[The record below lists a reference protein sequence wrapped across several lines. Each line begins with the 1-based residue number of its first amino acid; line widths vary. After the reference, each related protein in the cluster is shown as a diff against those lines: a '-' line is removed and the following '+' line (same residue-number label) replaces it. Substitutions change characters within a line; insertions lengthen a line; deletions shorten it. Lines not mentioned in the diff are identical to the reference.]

1 MKLLLFTI
9 GIVLFAD
16 YGESKTPKQPN
27 IVMILA
33 DDMGYQDVGFRGSNI
48 LTPNI
53 DKFAKEGVI
62 LENHYVMPQCSP
74 TRASLMSGR
83 YAMRTG
89 FWKGNIKPNEEWGLR
104 LNETLLP
111 EMLKRNGYATHGI
124 GKWHAGMYT
133 WDHTPAKRGF
143 DTFFGLYLGAQGY
156 RSHKRSGHVD
166 LREDY
171 HDKDGKFVD
180 DIKFDLEGKYSTYL
194 YTDRA
199 VEKIET
205 RDKTKPLFLY
215 LSYTAPHAPNDAP
228 DDEVKRFASQI
239 PSSPKQRRKYAT
251 QISIMDEG
259 IGKVMKTLENENMLD
274 NTIIVFT
281 ADNGAVYGKRGSN
294 FPLRGGKQSLFE
306 GGVRAVSFIN
316 SPLLNTTG
324 YTNTNLH
331 HVTDW
336 YATFQ
341 KMAGDQPE
349 KYSKPQLPID
359 GVDIWES
366 VSNNKPCRDEV
377 LMNLRDHKMIQD
389 SSEHEFLVK
398 RDEFDLEED
407 LGELGDDEFPDDDAG
422 DFFVIRWK
430 DWKLF
435 KGTYKVQ
442 DWTNKNSLSDAKFDR
457 NEDVLT
463 GGGGT
468 GSGIK
473 LFDLSKDPRE
483 EHNIADKH
491 PDVVKTIL
499 EKLPGY
505 MKNMTKINKRT
516 RSKEGMKGGI
526 WVPWVKNQK

>member
-1 MKLLLFTI
+1 MGLLWIFLLLLPVTFTEKI
-9 GIVLFAD
+9 
-16 YGESKTPKQPN
+16 PRRPN
-27 IVMILA
+27 IVFIVS
-33 DDMGYQDVGFRGSNI
+33 DDLGYQDVGFRGSNI

-143 DTFFGLYLGAQGY
+143 DTFFGLYLGAQDY
-156 RSHKRSGHVD
+156 FTHRRVGHGIDFREAYLDEEGD
-166 LREDY
+166 LVERTR
-171 HDKDGKFVD
+171 G
-180 DIKFDLEGKYSTYL
+180 DLTGEYSTNL
-194 YTDRA
+194 FSDRA
-199 VEKIET
+199 VSIIEQHDQT
-205 RDKTKPLFLY
+205 VPLFLY
-215 LSYTAPHAPNDAP
+215 LAYTAPHDPDQAPLDQIN
-228 DDEVKRFASQI
+228 RFASHV
-239 PSSPKQRRKYAT
+239 SKQRRVYAT
-251 QISIMDEG
+251 KISIMDEG
-259 IGKVMKTLENENMLD
+259 IGSVVESLKQKNILD

-281 ADNGAVYGKRGSN
+281 ADNGAHFGQKGSN
-294 FPLRGGKQSLFE
+294 FPLRGGKNSLFE

-398 RDEFDLEED
+398 RDDFDLEED